1 MIIGILGRSRAGKD
15 TVAKLITMNS
25 VTSWDIVRLA
35 QPIKDAVCALYD
47 IPREHVENHE
57 KELVIPD
64 HGITPRQAM
73 QDITEN
79 YMRKHGQG
87 FFSRRVFNKYSL
99 TDNIIIP
106 DVRFRADV
114 EEIKSRGGFVIKVVR
129 TENAITYTCEHTVD
143 TAPCDFSVLNDGTLN
158 ELEEKVTRIM
168 DVICQK
174 SQK

>member
-15 TVAKLITMNS
+15 TIAKLITMNS

-57 KELVIPD
+57 KELIMPD

-73 QDITEN
+73 QDITEQ
-79 YMRKHGQG
+79 YMRKHGTG
-87 FFSRRVFNKYSL
+87 FFSRRVFNKYSAG
-99 TDNIIIP
+99 DNIIIP

-129 TENAITYTCEHTVD
+129 TENAVSYTCELTVD
-143 TAPCDFSVLNDGTLN
+143 TAPCDFSIVNDGTLD
-158 ELEEKVTRIM
+158 ELEEKVI
-168 DVICQK
+168 DVLGQK